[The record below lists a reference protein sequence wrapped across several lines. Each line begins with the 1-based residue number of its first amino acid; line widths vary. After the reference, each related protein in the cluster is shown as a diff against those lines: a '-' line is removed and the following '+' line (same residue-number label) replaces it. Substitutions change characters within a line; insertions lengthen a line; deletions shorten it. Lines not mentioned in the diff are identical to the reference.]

1 MLKHSS
7 HIATISLTLVL
18 ALALGACSDSN
29 SSSGNQTTPPPV
41 YVPSIPELEL
51 DNVQVYFPP
60 PVSTTGDDT
69 VLVRGKV
76 ENTTDVARLQING
89 IDVDS
94 DDGLATWTV
103 AVPLVSGTNTL
114 QLTAEDNEGN
124 QESLTE
130 LTVTRNI
137 ALMAPKK
144 SVLDYDNNRLLV
156 LDYAQN
162 NLVAVDLD
170 SGDRSALSPVSI
182 SAANLIEQPRDLIL
196 DAPGQRAIVYQF
208 GDKPFIA
215 VDLTS
220 GAQTE
225 IEPHGL
231 DDIILTEN
239 PQFMAYLTQ
248 TRAPSLIQLGRS
260 AESRAMTN
268 AVDGAYVADAEIVYL
283 DQDLERVEPEEAVSL
298 AVSGI
303 VYHMDLSTGERTV
316 VSNYGTPNTEF
327 PIRPEVLSMD
337 TSPDSD
343 QIYLLERSSNIYQIS
358 GIDKNTGART
368 LVFPATSDAE
378 DEDIESADINEGNGG
393 DSESV
398 PEEEEAVVNDEDED
412 TDDSDDTS
420 ELMAPRVIRLDYA
433 NNRLWL
439 LNARTT
445 VAQID
450 LSTKEAT
457 IVASSSIPEDA
468 DFPLV
473 GLESITLNTQEQ
485 EILAVDDAYDQVL
498 RIDTNTG
505 ERTRLSGTGVPDPT
519 GSTLFTTPTD
529 VTLDIQNHRA
539 FVLDSLRATIFDVNL
554 NTGSKTVLAD
564 NANPDNDKDHIPMA
578 YPIVATLGPDNESLL
593 VLNNLRQRL
602 PSVAAGNPG
611 LLDIALSDGNK
622 SNLFTYGV
630 NAQFRDIAYV
640 ASQDA
645 YYVAKSNYIRK
656 LSKAKND
663 EEELEYSIFS
673 ASNRPTGAHPFFN
686 LRALAV
692 DAAHHRLL
700 ALDSAKNAVLAVDLE
715 TGARTLLS
723 GQDFPESGEAL
734 NLVNAS
740 DIVVDNQHNRALVLD
755 PVLKAIIAVD
765 LTTGEKSMVVDNET
779 VEGTRNRLSN
789 PRRLDL
795 HPIFNYVVV
804 VDETLDVLMAI
815 DLETNQRVI
824 LSR

>member
-18 ALALGACSDSN
+18 ALTLGACSDSN

-137 ALMAPKK
+137 ALVAPKK

-208 GDKPFIA
+208 GDKPFIG

-239 PQFMAYLTQ
+239 PQFMVQLRRTNSQ
-248 TRAPSLIQLGRS
+248 SLIQLGRS
-260 AESRAMTN
+260 AESRAITSAMG
-268 AVDGAYVADAEIVYL
+268 GAYVADAEIVYVG
-283 DQDLERVEPEEAVSL
+283 QDLERVEPEEAIGM

-303 VYHMDLSTGERTV
+303 VYHLNLTSGERTV
-316 VSNYGTPNTEF
+316 VSNYGTPDSELA
-327 PIRPEVLSMD
+327 IRPQVLSMD
-337 TSPDSD
+337 TTPDSD
-343 QIYLLERSSNIYQIS
+343 QIYLLERSSGSYRVS
-358 GIDKNTGART
+358 GVDKNTGART
-368 LVFPATSDAE
+368 LIYPTTSDTE
-378 DEDIESADINEGNGG
+378 DEDINPGDIDEGDNDGSAPP
-393 DSESV
+393 
-398 PEEEEAVVNDEDED
+398 PEDEEAIVDNED
-412 TDDSDDTS
+412 TSGDES
-420 ELMAPRVIRLDYA
+420 ELTTPRVIRLDYA

-439 LNARTT
+439 LNAGT
-445 VAQID
+445 AIAKID
-450 LSTKEAT
+450 LDTKETT

-505 ERTRLSGTGVPDPT
+505 ERTQLSGTGVPDPT
-519 GSTLFTTPTD
+519 HSILFATPAD
-529 VTLDIQNHRA
+529 VSLDIQNHRA

-554 NTGSKTVLAD
+554 NTGNKTVLAD
-564 NANPDNDKDHIPMA
+564 NANPDGDDDQIPMA
-578 YPIVATLGPDNESLL
+578 YPIAATLGADNESLL
-593 VLNNLRQRL
+593 VLSNLRQRL
-602 PSVAAGNPG
+602 PAVAAGNPRI
-611 LLDIALSDGNK
+611 LDIALSDGSK

-645 YYVAKSNYIRK
+645 YYIAKNNYIRRF
-656 LSKAKND
+656 SKGND
-663 EEELEYSIFS
+663 GLENRIFS
-673 ASNRPTGAHPFFN
+673 AGNRPTRAHPFFD

-692 DAAHHRLL
+692 DASNHRLL

-715 TGARTLLS
+715 TGVRTLLS
-723 GQDFPESGEAL
+723 GQDFPDSDDDL

-740 DIVVDNQHNRALVLD
+740 DIIVDSQHDRALVLD

-765 LTTGEKSMVVDNET
+765 LTTGEKSIVVDNET

-789 PRRLDL
+789 PKRLDL

-804 VDETLDVLMAI
+804 VDDTLDVLMAI